1 MIATGSG
8 DFSPTKKIHSNL
20 PHVDIEGSYQ
30 FITFRTKESVD
41 NYVKKLHGELK
52 VEKVKQYAIDNYLDR
67 SQNGAFLYGKV
78 VAEIQTYFQSYDK
91 KLFDLIALT
100 IMPNHIHILIRQKS
114 TLSNIL
120 RVLKGGSTHIVNKI
134 LNRKGQV
141 WSSDYYDKLI
151 RDEVHFSLI
160 YQYIKNN
167 ALKAGLT
174 DAKERFYGC
183 YE

>member
-1 MIATGSG
+1 MIASGSG
-8 DFSPTKKIHSNL
+8 DFSPTQKIHSNL
-20 PHVDIEGSYQ
+20 PHVDMEESYQ

-41 NYVKKLHGELK
+41 NYVKKLHEGST

-78 VAEIQTYFQSYDK
+78 VAEIQTYYQSYDK

-114 TLSNIL
+114 ALSNIL
-120 RVLKGGSTHIVNKI
+120 KVLKGGSTHIVNKT
-134 LNRKGQV
+134 LNRKGQI

-151 RDEVHFSLI
+151 RDEVHFSLT

-167 ALKAGLT
+167 ASKAGLT
-174 DAKERFYGC
+174 DAEERFYGC